1 MAAGAGTRMKS
12 QTPKVLHMLSGK
24 RLIDYPILA
33 AQSVSDDVQVVLF
46 HQREQVEAHI
56 RKSFENVRCVC
67 QDHENLPGTAGAV
80 MAAKPKYDRV
90 VVLNGDMPLI
100 TPEFTRSLA
109 SRTED
114 VAISVFAA
122 MNPSGY
128 GRVIMRGDLVQR
140 IVEEKDASD
149 GEKKINIVNAGV
161 YSFSKEFLNEFLE
174 KIEND
179 NGQNEFYLTD
189 LISLAVKNKKT
200 ISAVWG
206 NEIVLMGI
214 NSKSDLSAAE
224 RIHQE
229 IIKSNLMNRGILMR
243 MPETV
248 FIDASAI
255 FEGECIVENGAV
267 ILGQSR
273 IVRSIIKAH
282 SIVEDSIIIDS
293 DIGPMAHIRP
303 NSEIRKTHIGNFV
316 ETKNAKLNGVKAG
329 HLSYLGDA
337 TIDDGTN
344 IGAGTITCNYDGKSK
359 HQTIIG
365 KNVFIGS
372 DTQLVAPVIIPDNVL
387 IGAGTTVVKD
397 PKEGDLVL
405 SRSEQK
411 SIAGFFFK
419 FFGKY
424 K

>member
-12 QTPKVLHMLSGK
+12 QTPKVLHMLSGR

-56 RKSFENVRCVC
+56 AKSFDGVRCVC

-90 VVLNGDMPLI
+90 VVLNGDMPLV
-100 TPEFTRSLA
+100 TPEFTRLLA
-109 SRTED
+109 NRTEEA
-114 VAISVFAA
+114 AISVFATA
-122 MNPSGY
+122 NPSGY
-128 GRVIMRGDLVQR
+128 GRVVMSKDRVRR
-140 IVEEKDASD
+140 IVEEKDASEE
-149 GEKKINIVNAGV
+149 EKKINIVNAGV
-161 YSFSKEFLNEFLE
+161 YSFSKQFLSEFLKKVENSNEQ
-174 KIEND
+174 K
-179 NGQNEFYLTD
+179 EFYLTD

-200 ISAVWG
+200 VSALWG
-206 NEIVLMGI
+206 DELILMGI
-214 NSKSDLSAAE
+214 NSKADLSAAE
-224 RIHQE
+224 RIHQGL
-229 IIKSNLMNRGILMR
+229 IKNDLMNRGILVR

-248 FIDASAI
+248 FIDASAT
-255 FEGECIVENGAV
+255 FEGECAVENGAM

-273 IVRSIIKAH
+273 IVRSVIKAH
-282 SIVEDSIIIDS
+282 SIVEDSIIVDS

-303 NSEIRKTHIGNFV
+303 NSEIINTHIGNFV
-316 ETKNAKLNGVKAG
+316 ETKKAKLNGVKAG

-337 TIDDGTN
+337 TIDEGTN
-344 IGAGTITCNYDGKSK
+344 IGAGTITCNYNGKNK
-359 HQTIIG
+359 YQTTIG

-372 DTQLVAPVIIPDNVL
+372 DTQLVAPIAIPDNVL
-387 IGAGTTVVKD
+387 IGAGSTVVKD

-419 FFGKY
+419 FFGKH